1 MYLSVLS
8 AFAKRETLTGLN
20 AIIIG
25 SQHGSN
31 DVRVY
36 INMIVRED
44 AGEGIRTPGLLRD
57 RIAYP
62 LGEDLKSCAVGQ
74 A

>member
-1 MYLSVLS
+1 
-8 AFAKRETLTGLN
+8 
-20 AIIIG
+20 
-25 SQHGSN
+25 
-31 DVRVY
+31 
-36 INMIVRED
+36 MIVREG